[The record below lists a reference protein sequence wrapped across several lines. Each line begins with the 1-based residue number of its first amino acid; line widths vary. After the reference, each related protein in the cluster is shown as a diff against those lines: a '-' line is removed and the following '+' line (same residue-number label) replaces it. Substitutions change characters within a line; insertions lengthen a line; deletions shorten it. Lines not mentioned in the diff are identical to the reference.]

1 MALLLSRC
9 FRPSSIRKATAAT
22 GSLENYNKHRL
33 TKAAVAS
40 ILTSTPCET
49 GCDDARNPETHPFL
63 VVVRGIRRFSL
74 NTDDKIDD
82 SSLRSDTNDKRDD
95 ESVEA
100 SRRRAHS
107 ESMWY
112 KRYEE
117 LKSYVAEHG
126 HSLVP
131 RRYEKNESLGF
142 WVCHQRQNFKV
153 KQLGGS
159 SGDIILSRE
168 RIQKLDEIGFVWD
181 VLEAQWFQRLQELK
195 AYKQNH
201 GDTLVPSDYSEN
213 PSLGDW
219 VSNQRKDYAYYQK
232 IKEINEKYRGVE
244 VLDEKAKE
252 ELERLTK
259 RSGGMT
265 EKRIEL
271 LEAEG
276 FVWDVLEAQWMK
288 RLQELKVYKQNHGD
302 ALVPNVYLANPSLGK
317 WVQHQRE
324 YYKHYQKLKEIKQKW
339 RGVEV
344 LDDEVKNE
352 TERLTRRSA
361 GMTEKRIQLLE
372 AEDFVWDAYDFAW
385 ESRFQELCNFV
396 ALNGHAAIRQRRRGT
411 NDPLAAWVSLQRQ
424 YYRKHQNGQHTT
436 LNDERIKKLNSIG
449 ILWDLPNTSAQRQP
463 RMRRQSRS
471 EGACTP

>member
-1 MALLLSRC
+1 MALLSRS
-9 FRPSSIRKATAAT
+9 FRPSSFRKATSA
-22 GSLENYNKHRL
+22 
-33 TKAAVAS
+33 KAAIPS
-40 ILTSTPCET
+40 ILTSALSET
-49 GCDDARNPETHPFL
+49 GYDNARNPRRPPFF
-63 VVVRGIRRFSL
+63 VGVRGLQFVSL
-74 NTDDKIDD
+74 NAADKIDEYC
-82 SSLRSDTNDKRDD
+82 LRSNTEDKRDD

-100 SRRRAHS
+100 SHRKAHL

-117 LKSYVAEHG
+117 LKEYVAEHG

-142 WVCHQRQNFKV
+142 WVCHQRQNFKNR
-153 KQLGGS
+153 QLGGS
-159 SGDIILSRE
+159 SSDFVLSRE
-168 RIQKLDEIGFVWD
+168 RIRKLDEIGFTWD

-195 AYKQNH
+195 AYKQIH
-201 GDTLVPSDYSEN
+201 GDTLVPSGYSEN

-219 VSNQRKDYAYYQK
+219 VSNQRKDYAHYLK
-232 IKEINEKYRGVE
+232 IKEINEKLRGAE
-244 VLDEKAKE
+244 VLDDKVKK
-252 ELERLTK
+252 ELERLTR

-271 LEAEG
+271 LKAEG
-276 FVWDVLEAQWMK
+276 FVWDVLEAQWIK
-288 RLQELKVYKQNHGD
+288 KLQELKKYKQNHGD
-302 ALVPNVYLANPSLGK
+302 ALVPNVYPANPALGK

-324 YYKHYQKLKEIKQKW
+324 YYRHYQKMKEIKQKL

-352 TERLTRRSA
+352 MERLTRGSA

-372 AEDFVWDAYDFAW
+372 AEDFVWDAFAFAW
-385 ESRFQELCNFV
+385 ESRFQELRNFV

-424 YYRKHQNGQHTT
+424 YYKKHQNGQHTT
-436 LNDERIKKLNSIG
+436 LTDERIKKLNSIG
-449 ILWDLPNTSAQRQP
+449 FLWDVPNTTDQRRP
-463 RMRRQSRS
+463 KLRRQSRS
-471 EGACTP
+471 EGANTP